1 MTARPRR
8 VGATVAGA
16 IGVTLAVAA
25 VLVAPH
31 LDAWGVLDHDLV
43 ATKVSES
50 VVPASTTLGCP
61 GPVQIP
67 DGDRTAAAQ
76 ASTVTSALGLAELA
90 PGAVDEV
97 LPVSA
102 DATSAAPD
110 PVATLTG
117 AEPLAVLGNGAVTGG
132 GPWSVRGTAAH
143 AVGGTA
149 GTAGAATP
157 AQPVAAVAHSASSGD
172 LRGLATAACVEP
184 ENDQWI
190 VAGET
195 ETGEQASLV
204 LDNPGRTTVT
214 VTLELWGAAG
224 AVTAA
229 AASTYVLPAL
239 GHESVL
245 LATLA
250 PAERRLVVHVTSTGG
265 AVGATVAESRLDGVV
280 PRGVTL
286 AGPGAPASTVQV
298 VPGVSLEASEVDATD
313 AGVLRLL
320 APQHATTAT
329 VTLLGTGGR
338 EVVRGSETVDLAAG
352 EVTDV
357 SLAGVRAGTYTIV
370 VSADRPLL
378 AGARIVH
385 RGSAVTESSGSVQVT
400 VGTSADVAWLPSSTL
415 VRTADDAAT
424 PTAQPASAVAVPDGL
439 VGYVVLTPLPDE
451 LADHLAALD
460 DVPVDYG
467 DGAADPRAAVAR
479 GTVEAYD
486 GSGALVGSQ
495 VVSAALGVAVVVP
508 LATLAPGASV
518 ATVKVTAAGAGAP
531 EPTAPR
537 GVDLVWTLLAARGDV
552 PGSVD
557 GVAPRYPEAAD
568 RAVTV
573 RPSTTLGR

>member
-8 VGATVAGA
+8 AGATVAA
-16 IGVTLAVAA
+16 ALGVALAVGA
-25 VLVAPH
+25 VLVAPR

-43 ATKVSES
+43 ATKVSEN

-61 GPVQIP
+61 GPVEIP

-76 ASTVTSALGLAELA
+76 SSTVTSALGLVELA
-90 PGAVDEV
+90 PGAVDDV

-102 DATSAAPD
+102 DATSPAPA
-110 PVATLTG
+110 PLATLTG
-117 AEPLAVLGNGAVTGG
+117 TDPLAVLGAAAVTGP

-143 AVGGTA
+143 AV
-149 GTAGAATP
+149 AGADRPAAP
-157 AQPVAAVAHSASSGD
+157 AQPVGAVAHGATSGD

-184 ENDQWI
+184 GTDQWI

-195 ETGEQASLV
+195 ETGEQASVV

-224 AVTAA
+224 AVTPA

-286 AGPGAPASTVQV
+286 AGPGAAASTVQV
-298 VPGVSLEASEVDATD
+298 VPGVSLEASDVDATD

-338 EVVRGSETVDLAAG
+338 EVVRGAETVDLAAG

-357 SLAGVRAGTYTIV
+357 SLAGVRAGTYTVV
-370 VSADRPLL
+370 VSAAQPLL

-385 RGSAVTESSGSVQVT
+385 QGSAVTESSGSVQVT

-415 VRTADDAAT
+415 VRDTTGATAT
-424 PTAQPASAVAVPDGL
+424 GQPTSAVAVPSGL
-439 VGYVVLTPLPDE
+439 VGYVVLTPLPNDA
-451 LADHLAALD
+451 ADHLAALD

-467 DGAADPRAAVAR
+467 DGAADPRPAVAR

-486 GSGALVGSQ
+486 ASGALVGSQ
-495 VVSAALGVAVVVP
+495 VVSAPLGVTVTVP
-508 LATLAPGASV
+508 LATLAPGADV
-518 ATVKVTAAGAGAP
+518 AAVKVTGAGAGSP

-573 RPSTTLGR
+573 RPSTTIGR